1 MTAFLISLF
10 TASPEGD
17 VAAWVPSTILATG
30 CLALLT
36 FVGKIMLGR
45 LDKIEAA
52 QERTNE
58 VLAKFNDFAKKEE
71 LGNMGNRFDERF
83 ATLREDFGGLRE
95 RVSVIEARK

>member
-1 MTAFLISLF
+1 MTWITTLFL
-10 TASPEGD
+10 TSPEAEL
-17 VAAWVPSTILATG
+17 AAWVPSTILATG

-36 FVGKIMLGR
+36 FVGKIMLNR

-58 VLAKFNDFAKKEE
+58 ALARFADYAKKEE

-83 ATLREDFGGLRE
+83 ATMREDFGGLRE
-95 RVSVIEARK
+95 RVSVLEAKE